1 MFSILDAME
10 DVVIFAYFLRPEIK
24 VSVARYCFKCNC

>member
-10 DVVIFAYFLRPEIK
+10 DVVIFAYFLMPVIK
-24 VSVARYCFKCNC
+24 GAAARCCFK